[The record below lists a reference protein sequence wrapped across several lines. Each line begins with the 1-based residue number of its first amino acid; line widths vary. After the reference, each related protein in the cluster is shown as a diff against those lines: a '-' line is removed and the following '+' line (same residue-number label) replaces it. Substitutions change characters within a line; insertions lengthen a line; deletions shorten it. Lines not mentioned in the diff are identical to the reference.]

1 MHPAAT
7 GRMTRDSSVLPEA
20 LLNSFSAK
28 LVEIN
33 ELTAAVAENDNTI
46 NSISLADEN
55 CS

>member
-1 MHPAAT
+1 MLPAAT
-7 GRMTRDSSVLPEA
+7 GRTTRGSAVLTEA
-20 LLNSFSAK
+20 LPMSFSVK

-33 ELTAAVAENDNTI
+33 ELTAAVAENDKII